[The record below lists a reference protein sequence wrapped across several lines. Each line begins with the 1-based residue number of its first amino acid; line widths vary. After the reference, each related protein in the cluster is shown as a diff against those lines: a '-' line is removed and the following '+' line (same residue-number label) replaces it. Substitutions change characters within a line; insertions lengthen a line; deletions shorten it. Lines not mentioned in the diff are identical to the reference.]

1 MERNKRPGLVLCL
14 GVLAALLS
22 ADVPQTVEEKRAFL
36 LANHIALWDVIA
48 SCWPCAWARRG

>member
-22 ADVPQTVEEKRAFL
+22 AVLVDPT
-36 LANHIALWDVIA
+36 
-48 SCWPCAWARRG
+48 G